1 MYDTRSIK
9 ALRRVSL
16 TINLW
21 RIAWLKARKKA
32 IESPKSRR
40 KKRSKQSLQRRAK
53 RGLRRVGS
61 RPLDQARR
69 NRSESRQQCENPG
82 RLRPHERPLHPAAP
96 ARASY
101 RFQVASH
108 ETRALSLMS
117 ALRVNSGTRLRK
129 KTAEKAIS
137 VFGFGLRSR
146 RSLLLQWIGEIDLRE
161 MHHHC
166 DENRTNKVPF

>member
-21 RIAWLKARKKA
+21 RIAWLKASKKA

-53 RGLRRVGS
+53 RRLQRVGS

-69 NRSESRQQCENPG
+69 NRSESLPQCDGKPRTTTTARTSVTSG
-82 RLRPHERPLHPAAP
+82 GVGGVIVSFIADSLPTSAARLRAGSTV
-96 ARASY
+96 RATVS
-101 RFQVASH
+101 
-108 ETRALSLMS
+108 
-117 ALRVNSGTRLRK
+117 NG
-129 KTAEKAIS
+129 
-137 VFGFGLRSR
+137 
-146 RSLLLQWIGEIDLRE
+146 LLLVRRHAKECGWPQGEAD
-161 MHHHC
+161 C
-166 DENRTNKVPF
+166 

>member
-21 RIAWLKARKKA
+21 RIAWLKASKKA

-69 NRSESRQQCENPG
+69 NRSESLPQCDGKPRTTTTARTSVTSG
-82 RLRPHERPLHPAAP
+82 GVGGVIVSFIADSLPTSAARLRVMPLRPQTFDEGAHQLPLLGPWHRGP
-96 ARASY
+96 Y
-101 RFQVASH
+101 
-108 ETRALSLMS
+108 
-117 ALRVNSGTRLRK
+117 ALRRQAL
-129 KTAEKAIS
+129 AAIL
-137 VFGFGLRSR
+137 VKR
-146 RSLLLQWIGEIDLRE
+146 
-161 MHHHC
+161 H
-166 DENRTNKVPF
+166 